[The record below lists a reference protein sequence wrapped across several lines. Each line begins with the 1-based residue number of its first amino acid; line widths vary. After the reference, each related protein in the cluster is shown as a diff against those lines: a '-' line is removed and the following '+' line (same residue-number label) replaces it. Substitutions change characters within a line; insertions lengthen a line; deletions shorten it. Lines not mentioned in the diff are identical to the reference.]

1 MSAMGDDASKT
12 SISPAASAPTS
23 LSQQLFEEAQA
34 RRARAVELRA
44 KANGPSAAADA
55 LDSGA
60 EKMDDVALDIVAQG
74 EIKRE
79 GVRHEKWL
87 KEHEHYLAWH
97 LENNR
102 SIISMSQSAVRLI
115 ATANAGAAVAL
126 LAFLGNAL
134 AKDEHVVASQFA
146 GPLLTFAMGV
156 VVAALVAAAS
166 YLTQLLYGNEDP
178 KWQTCARRLHG
189 FTIIIWL
196 GALLIFAGGCIETY
210 YAVRSA
216 VQKQGIAMPSNKSS
230 LEINQEFK
238 RNAPPPA
245 RPAAE
250 PPVVER
256 PIPKPPDAK
265 PATKP

>member
-1 MSAMGDDASKT
+1 MSATDGNADKAIT
-12 SISPAASAPTS
+12 PATGAPIT
-23 LSQQLFEEAQA
+23 LSQQLVEEALA
-34 RRARAVELRA
+34 RRARAVELRTN
-44 KANGPSAAADA
+44 ANGPSAAADA
-55 LDSGA
+55 LDAAA

-79 GVRHEKWL
+79 GVRQEKWL

-156 VVAALVAAAS
+156 VAAASVAAVS
-166 YLTQLLYGNEDP
+166 YLTQLLYGDEKP
-178 KWQTCARRLHG
+178 QIQTWARRLHG
-189 FTIIIWL
+189 LAIIMWL
-196 GALLIFAGGCIETY
+196 SALLIFAGGCVETY
-210 YAVRSA
+210 NAVRSA
-216 VQKQGIAMPSNKSS
+216 VQKQGVVMPSNKSS

-238 RNAPPPA
+238 RNAPPPV

-265 PATKP
+265 PVAKP